1 MASQKTTPFERYK
14 AYIKSLKQSG
24 GKLPTNQFGDLN
36 LSAIALEIGNR
47 RQWFSENSK
56 KIMPDS
62 DKTLESI
69 IQHDMNQIG
78 TEQKAGEN
86 ADVSLSKQ
94 SSEAKKENGL
104 LRRRIDQ
111 LTAEVAGL
119 RAENEAIKL
128 EKQISN
134 DESKESFNVMEE
146 SGRSFRC

>member
-1 MASQKTTPFERYK
+1 MATLKPTPFERYK
-14 AYIKSLKQSG
+14 AYIKGLKQSG

-36 LSAIALEIGNR
+36 LSAIASESGNR
-47 RQWFSENSK
+47 RQWFSESGK
-56 KIMPDS
+56 KIMPDTG
-62 DKTLESI
+62 KTLESI

-94 SSEAKKENGL
+94 SSDAKKENGL
-104 LRRRIDQ
+104 LRRKIDQ
-111 LTAEVAGL
+111 LTAEVSAL
-119 RAENEAIKL
+119 RVENEVLKL
-128 EKQISN
+128 ENQISN